1 MSTELALEKKY
12 INGMFLLGGI
22 ISLIFGVLLIT
33 RTQGVIE
40 VIMLLLGLWWLIQG
54 LFNILAIFIDK
65 SQWGWN
71 LIGGILGVI
80 AGLLVL
86 NHPVVGGAIVLGVW
100 TIVIGVIGLLIGVIS
115 IVTAFQGAGWGAGI
129 FGAVSALIGIFLVFN
144 VFGALNIFKWIFA
157 ILLIFQGI
165 VAIYIGATEKA

>member
-1 MSTELALEKKY
+1 
-12 INGMFLLGGI
+12 
-22 ISLIFGVLLIT
+22 
-33 RTQGVIE
+33 
-40 VIMLLLGLWWLIQG
+40 
-54 LFNILAIFIDK
+54 IDK